1 LTNIIL
7 QKNYKP
13 LLTLLGLVG
22 LLLLILGGLTFYAFY
37 QFEKPVVG
45 VDDANISF
53 VYARHLAQGH
63 GFVYNIGG
71 ERVEGFTTL
80 LWVLISGAFFTITK
94 RPELQLL
101 AFNMLLLIATN
112 LMAIY
117 YLYRTQKDRRDITIL
132 VAYLLFIIVIPDYI
146 VWMTLPLMETGL
158 WSFLLTGAAIT
169 VLLVNGKSGIKYAL
183 LLSTVV
189 GLLLLTRPEAIAWGL
204 IFILLAGL
212 QTAFMVG
219 LRKALKLIAVP
230 TITYITVLVGL
241 TVFRLS
247 YFGYP
252 LPNTYYAKVS
262 PSILFNL
269 KVGFEYFLSYL
280 NSGFLIG
287 LVIFS
292 TLVFFSRDLYALI
305 NLLRQRKVLSD
316 EASVTLKNFSLGM
329 ICLAG
334 LLLPILPGGD
344 HFKSFRFYQPIYP
357 LLVVYL
363 LVSWFSL
370 IKDRSYARWITLAAL
385 VVIAFFVN
393 FTHDVTWKN
402 VGEKGVS
409 ILVEFRIAKQ
419 GRERGILLADI
430 FEELER
436 YPSIGTITSGG
447 IKMTY
452 PGEVIDLMG
461 LNNLEMGHS
470 SGLREGTKNHAAF
483 NKEVFFQ
490 QRPQIVG
497 SSCNP
502 LNALYLPSLS
512 EDSEFHRLYQCA
524 SVKRIGEKGKYRGFF
539 RNDFLL
545 LLSNDDRFKVET
557 EPDL

>member
-1 LTNIIL
+1 MM
-7 QKNYKP
+7 
-13 LLTLLGLVG
+13 GLVA
-22 LLLLILGGLTFYAFY
+22 LLLVVLGGLSLYAFN
-37 QFEKPVVG
+37 QFEKPVIG
-45 VDDANISF
+45 VDDANITF

-80 LWVLISGAFFTITK
+80 LWVLISGAFFSITQ
-94 RPELQLL
+94 RPELPLL
-101 AFNMLLLIATN
+101 ALNILLMIATN
-112 LMAIY
+112 LIAIF
-117 YLYRTQKDRRDITIL
+117 YLYQTQNLRKDITIL
-132 VAYLLFIIVIPDYI
+132 VAYLLFVVVIPDYI

-158 WSFLLTGAAIT
+158 WSFLLTGTAIT
-169 VLLVNGKSGIKYAL
+169 VLLVDENSGTKYAL
-183 LLSTVV
+183 LLSVLI

-204 IFILLAGL
+204 LFILLTGL
-212 QTAFMVG
+212 QMVTMVNI
-219 LRKALKLIAVP
+219 RKGLKLIAIP
-230 TITYITVLVGL
+230 TITYFAILGAL
-241 TVFRLS
+241 TIFRLS

-280 NSGFLIG
+280 NSGFIIG
-287 LVIFS
+287 IVIFS
-292 TLVFFSRDLYALI
+292 TLIFFSKDLYALI
-305 NLLRQRKVLSD
+305 SLNRQKTGQPDDAR
-316 EASVTLKNFSLGM
+316 VTLKNFSLGM
-329 ICLAG
+329 ICLTG

-363 LVSWFSL
+363 LASWFSL
-370 IKDRSYARWITLAAL
+370 IKGRSYARWITLAAL
-385 VVIAFFVN
+385 VTMVFFVN
-393 FTHDVTWKN
+393 YTHEVTWNN

-419 GRERGILLADI
+419 GRERGIFLANI
-430 FEELER
+430 FDGLEE
-436 YPSIGTITSGG
+436 YPTLGTIASGG

-461 LNNLEMGHS
+461 LNNLQMGHS

-490 QRPQIVG
+490 QRPQIIG
-497 SSCNP
+497 SNCNP
-502 LNALYLPSLS
+502 LNALYLPGLS
-512 EDSEFHRLYQCA
+512 EDPEFQNLYQCA
-524 SVKRIGEKGKYRGFF
+524 TVKRIGEKGKYQGFF

-545 LLSNDDRFKVET
+545 QLSEDVRFRVET
-557 EPDL
+557 QPEQ